1 MTHPFRSSA
10 LAAALL
16 CAVPVHA
23 SGDYGEPRDELVTR
37 GASDFTRDEM
47 LHGHVGIILP
57 TWDGGS
63 DYLAWRAI
71 VTAGKAPHGLVAEG
85 KAASDVPAGWVDVAK
100 TSAADGASA
109 PTFSAPGYDR
119 PNCSADAQRFAN
131 VTLSRLQ
138 ARPDVT
144 LARVQDWVSA
154 QQVVFGLC
162 SRDPLEV
169 LADPDP
175 LVPPLPASEP
185 LYWRQ
190 LRDYQMAAAAFYA
203 AHYAQSQQAFARIG
217 HTPGHPM
224 QAWGAYLALRS
235 HLREVQ
241 LPITPPPKDSASAP
255 AMAAPEKVADL
266 EALRRE
272 GAAILRDPAL
282 AEVHA
287 AAAATLRR
295 AAFLL
300 APRHRFA
307 ELTAMLDDLRADPSR
322 EDALDDWL
330 LMGYRTGDEK
340 TDVRTLAALREAHP
354 WYDWVADVTHEDPTA
369 AASAASTA
377 CGRACLYASQAWSRG
392 LGTADRHPTDF
403 STGQHRAWL
412 VAALMSDAPLVAP
425 MEREALAVPVQAPEY
440 ASVRYWLAGRL
451 AATGRADTAREIDD
465 GLLTWLQATK
475 PLAGSAINLVIQQRF
490 GIATSVADASAWLL
504 MSPVAA
510 TNPDTGERSDP
521 AADVFTPSSQGML
534 WLDGSL
540 SVADLL
546 QVAHSLKTPSAW
558 RSRVAVA
565 AWMRADLLGDAP
577 AALEAAA
584 LVEQWVPSLK
594 PAALRYRLAP
604 AGAER
609 RHGLVVSALRHGMS
623 PDPAASYRDMGGT
636 WPLAKPDE
644 TVADLWC
651 RIGEM
656 GMADDIAGVPAAVP
670 SKPQPPEV
678 TADPARRDAE
688 RRAPSEDAVG
698 HRLRGRAR
706 HRVGHRPSHGQG
718 RAVAALRRHPVV
730 ARGLHG
736 SRPQGDLAQGVAT
749 AAPAL
754 AAQPLDGT
762 VAVLLLMLRC
772 SIETPAPSCNRCHG
786 TGRDMMRLR
795 CVPSSVVYL
804 DGMTP
809 ARPLAAHLT
818 GWHATRNVLRR
829 RTTSGDSPWTCSNPA
844 ASALP

>member
-1 MTHPFRSSA
+1 MTHLFRSCA

-16 CAVPVHA
+16 CATLAHA

-37 GASDFTRDEM
+37 GASDFTRDQM

-57 TWDGGS
+57 TWDGVS

-71 VTAGKAPHGLVAEG
+71 VTAGKAPSGPVAPG

-100 TSAADGASA
+100 TPPVDGASA
-109 PTFSAPGYDR
+109 PTFSPPGYDR
-119 PNCSADAQRFAN
+119 PNCSPDAQSFAN
-131 VTLSRLQ
+131 LTLSRLQ
-138 ARPDVT
+138 ARPDAT

-185 LYWRQ
+185 VYWRQ

-235 HLREVQ
+235 HLREMQ
-241 LPITPPPKDSASAP
+241 LPTTTPPRDGPPAP
-255 AMAAPEKVADL
+255 ATAAPEQVADL

-282 AEVHA
+282 AEVHE

-322 EDALDDWL
+322 DDALDDWL
-330 LMGYRTGDEK
+330 LMGYRTGDENA
-340 TDVRTLAALREAHP
+340 DVRALAALREAHP
-354 WYDWVADVTHEDPTA
+354 WYDWAADVTHEDPTA
-369 AASAASTA
+369 AAAAAAAAPASAASTA

-403 STGQHRAWL
+403 SAGQHHAWL

-451 AATGRADTAREIDD
+451 AATGRADTAREIDE
-465 GLLTWLQATK
+465 GLLTRLQATR

-510 TNPDTGERSDP
+510 TNPDTGERGDP
-521 AADVFTPSSQGML
+521 AADVLTPSGEGMR

-584 LVEQWVPSLK
+584 LVEQWVPTLK

-604 AGAER
+604 AGAAR

-623 PDPAASYRDMGGT
+623 PEPAASYRDMGGT

-651 RIGEM
+651 RIGDS
-656 GMADDIAGVPAAVP
+656 GVVDYVAGVPVAAK

-688 RRAPSEDAVG
+688 RARLSKTRSATGFVG
-698 HRLRGRAR
+698 VHAIEW
-706 HRVGHRPSHGQG
+706 
-718 RAVAALRRHPVV
+718 
-730 ARGLHG
+730 
-736 SRPQGDLAQGVAT
+736 AT
-749 AAPAL
+749 AHPGDKDAPWL
-754 AAQPLDGT
+754 LY
-762 VAVLLLMLRC
+762 VAIQSSRGGCMDPDHKAISRKAWQLLHQRW
-772 SIETPAPSCNRCHG
+772 PR
-786 TGRDMMRLR
+786 
-795 CVPSSVVYL
+795 
-804 DGMTP
+804 
-809 ARPLAAHLT
+809 
-818 GWHATRNVLRR
+818 
-829 RTTSGDSPWTCSNPA
+829 SPWTEQSPYFY
-844 ASALP
+844 